1 MVDAKKGSHMQILD
15 CRSPQA
21 SAAAAHVVSTG
32 GLIVL
37 PTDTVYGI
45 GADPR
50 SPHGVERLLHA
61 KGRGRDKPSPVLV
74 ASIQQAESLTLEI
87 PETARRLM
95 ERFWPGAL
103 TIVLP
108 AREELGWDLG
118 ETGGTVAVR
127 MPDDPFTL
135 RLLTALGPLAVSSA
149 NLTGEPPAVTC
160 QMAEAGLGERV
171 DLYLDGGSRQGGI
184 PSSIVRPSDDGLDV
198 LREGALSAS
207 LLRSVALREE

>member
-1 MVDAKKGSHMQILD
+1 MQILD

-21 SAAAAHVVSTG
+21 LKEAASVVRSG

-74 ASIQQAESLTLEI
+74 TSIEQAESLALEI
-87 PETARRLM
+87 PKSARTLM
-95 ERFWPGAL
+95 ERLWPGAL
-103 TIVLP
+103 TIVLD
-108 AREELGWDLG
+108 AREEIGWDLG

-135 RLLTALGPLAVSSA
+135 HLLETVGSLAVSSA
-149 NLTGEPPAVTC
+149 NLTGEPPAITC
-160 QMAEAGLGERV
+160 QMAAAGLGERV

-184 PSSIVRPSDDGLDV
+184 PSTIVRVRDSELDV
-198 LREGALSAS
+198 LREGALSAQ
-207 LLRSVALREE
+207 LLHSVVEEGSGL